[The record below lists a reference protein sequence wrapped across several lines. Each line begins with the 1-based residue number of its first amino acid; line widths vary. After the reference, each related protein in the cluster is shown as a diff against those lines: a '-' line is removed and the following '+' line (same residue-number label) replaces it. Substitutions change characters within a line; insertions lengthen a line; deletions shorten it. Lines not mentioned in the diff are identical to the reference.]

1 LLKNWRKDGVAAR
14 AKARAFIAKGMLGQK
29 PKISRSLPAG
39 SVVKCSDNTGAREL
53 RVIQV
58 MEYKGRLRR
67 VPAAAV
73 GDMIVASVRKGTPD
87 MRKKIFQAVVVRQ
100 KKPYRRSDGI
110 WVQFEDNAAV
120 IMTPEGEMRGSE
132 IRGPVAKEAA
142 ERWPRIASAAS
153 IIV

>member
-1 LLKNWRKDGVAAR
+1 VAAR
-14 AKARAFIAKGMLGQK
+14 ARARAFVARGMIGQR
-29 PKISRSLPAG
+29 PKISRGLPAG
-39 SVVKCSDNTGAREL
+39 AVVKCTDNSGAKEL

-58 MEYKGRLRR
+58 IGYKGRLRR
-67 VPAAAV
+67 VPAAAI
-73 GDMIVASVRKGTPD
+73 GDMVVVSVRKGTPD
-87 MRKKIFQAVVVRQ
+87 MRRKIFRAVVVRQ
-100 KKPYRRSDGI
+100 KKLYRRAEGI
-110 WVQFEDNAAV
+110 WVQFEDNSVV

>member
-1 LLKNWRKDGVAAR
+1 MAAK
-14 AKARAFIAKGMLGQK
+14 AKARAFIARGMLGQRAK
-29 PKISRSLPAG
+29 VSRGLPAG
-39 SVVKCSDNTGAREL
+39 SIVRCTDNTGAREV
-53 RVIQV
+53 RIIQV
-58 MEYKGRLRR
+58 MGYKGRLRR

-73 GDMIVASVRKGTPD
+73 GDMMVVSVRKGTPD
-87 MRKKIFQAVVVRQ
+87 MRKKIFRAVLVRQ
-100 KKPYRRSDGI
+100 RKPYRRADGV

-142 ERWPRIASAAS
+142 ERWPRIASASS

>member
-1 LLKNWRKDGVAAR
+1 MRMAAR
-14 AKARAFIAKGMLGQK
+14 AKGRALVAKGMTAQGRG
-29 PKISRSLPAG
+29 ISRGISSG
-39 SVVKCSDNTGAREL
+39 SIVRCADNSGARYL

-58 MEYKGRLRR
+58 LRYKGRLRR
-67 VPAAAV
+67 VPSAAV
-73 GDMIVASVRKGTPD
+73 GDMVTISVRRGTPE
-87 MRKKIFQAVVVRQ
+87 MRRKIFQAVLVRQ
-100 KKPYRRSDGI
+100 RRPYHRNEGV

-132 IRGPVAKEAA
+132 IRGPVSKEAA

>member
-1 LLKNWRKDGVAAR
+1 MAAR
-14 AKARAFIAKGMLGQK
+14 AKSRAFIARGMIGQK
-29 PKISRSLPAG
+29 PKISKGLLAG
-39 SVVKCSDNTGAREL
+39 SIVKCTDNSGAKKL
-53 RVIQV
+53 RIIQV
-58 MEYKGRLRR
+58 TGYKGRLRR
-67 VPAAAV
+67 VPPAAV
-73 GDMIVASVRKGTPD
+73 GDRVVVSVRRGTPD
-87 MRKKIFQAVVVRQ
+87 MRKKIFQAVLVRQ
-100 KKPYRRSDGI
+100 KKPYRRRDGV